1 MSSKDILKTAYEAIS
16 DKKGENTRIIDI
28 SKVSVIAD
36 YFIVTNGSNV
46 KLVSTNSTSPA
57 FCRMSLIPTFRAWAR
72 SRAMSI
78 RFRLL
83 PTVWKRNFSKPVS
96 N

>member
-46 KLVSTNSTSPA
+46 NQVQAVL
-57 FCRMSLIPTFRAWAR
+57 
-72 SRAMSI
+72 
-78 RFRLL
+78 
-83 PTVWKRNFSKPVS
+83 TVLEAGRVLRIFLNY
-96 N
+96 